1 METIQNRINYLY
13 NSLNEI
19 RRNITEITN
28 RSTSDEFHL
37 NHSQRFM
44 VELYNNMYMRQIELL
59 YLELESFYSGTTV
72 PLWYSPPPTRRSTSI
87 PPRVRRNNGTASLP
101 TYAARPPPQPD
112 MNSLFSE
119 AIRSMGFPD
128 LTPVRVAPTAAQISS
143 ATRNV
148 RFGDVENPPNSMC
161 PIRLETFYNNTVVT
175 QIIHCRHCFAPEEFE
190 RWFENSVVCPVCR
203 FDIRTSVESASIASS
218 SSTNESASSTNES
231 ASSTNDNASS
241 TNDNASS
248 SSNNNEEIEEASEAE
263 LLTQAIGNLMTR
275 TNTTEFTFDASNSMI
290 IYDAIFRRMR

>member
-1 METIQNRINYLY
+1 METMQNRINYLY

-19 RRNITEITN
+19 RRNINEITN

-44 VELYNNMYMRQIELL
+44 IDLYNNMYMRQIELL
-59 YLELESFYSGTTV
+59 YLELESFPTV

-203 FDIRTSVESASIASS
+203 FDIRTSVDSA
-218 SSTNESASSTNES
+218 TNDNS
-231 ASSTNDNASS
+231 ASSTNDNSASS
-241 TNDNASS
+241 TNDNSASATTENISASNQNS
-248 SSNNNEEIEEASEAE
+248 SSNINEEIEEASDAD